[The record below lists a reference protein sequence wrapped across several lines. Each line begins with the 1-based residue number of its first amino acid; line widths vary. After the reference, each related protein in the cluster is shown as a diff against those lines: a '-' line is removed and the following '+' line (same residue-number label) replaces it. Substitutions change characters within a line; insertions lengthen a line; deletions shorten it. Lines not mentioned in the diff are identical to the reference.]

1 VDTHTAQVLKQ
12 TMVELDGSENTIS
25 FLNLKANVGVEAD
38 SFTLNPPDGTYI
50 NDLTKQKK

>member
-1 VDTHTAQVLKQ
+1 MDTHTAQVLKQ